1 MSQINNPLNSFQD
14 GMLSLG
20 KEAPDV
26 FSAFENT
33 EKRVFAPGS
42 LDAKTKHLIAIGIC
56 ACIRC
61 RHCAARHVS
70 EALKAGATREEL
82 VEAATVAV
90 ALGGSP
96 ALTYAATAFRE
107 ILDSFDAV

>member
-1 MSQINNPLNSFQD
+1 MSLSIKPMDSFLD
-14 GMLSLG
+14 GMQALG

-26 FSAFENT
+26 FSAFEHT
-33 EKRVFAPGS
+33 ESCVFTPGR

-61 RHCAARHVS
+61 RHCAVRHIS

-82 VEAATVAV
+82 MEAATVAV

-96 ALTYAATAFRE
+96 ALSYVATTFRE
-107 ILDSFDAV
+107 ALDELGVI